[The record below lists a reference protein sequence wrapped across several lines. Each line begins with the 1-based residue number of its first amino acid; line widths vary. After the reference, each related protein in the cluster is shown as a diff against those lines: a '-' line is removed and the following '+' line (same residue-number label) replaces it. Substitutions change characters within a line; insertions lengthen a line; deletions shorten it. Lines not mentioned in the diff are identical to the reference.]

1 MIVGSPSRSRGGGFL
16 CLVASLLALGGVAN
30 AGDGARSVTDPA
42 QVVLGETESVTITLP
57 RPPGRGAGAL
67 RTAVN
72 VGAVEGVEE
81 VGRGVQ
87 VRYRPPD
94 TTFPQLLCLALW
106 REARNSAVRLV
117 PVPLLGR
124 TDVPVKTRPRA
135 LVNVVVGKTTFGPAT
150 TNHRGKTVIP
160 ALVPPGVTRASV
172 QVIDQVGLLTSK
184 DVTIQQQP
192 YNRLTLAAI
201 PEGGRLRIVVAT
213 CADEGPTPELT
224 VDAAPLPA
232 RRDANGRWVALWSPP
247 PGHEPTGTVKLR
259 AALPGDP
266 DSTVEREVD
275 LGVDPAAKRSV
286 ARRKPAPA
294 ATPAPRRLRL
304 ELGLFAGM
312 LHNLG
317 QVVGPRFVGEVG
329 LDYRLPVGSIGLR
342 TSVGYSWSGQTVA
355 GPSELGDAESSV
367 ALLPVGVG
375 LSYRLQLWRLF
386 PFVSAGYLLQ
396 VVSTVTTA
404 GFLEERRRVDL
415 ASGAFGLAGADYP
428 LGPGSVTLQ
437 LGYLWSRVENVD
449 VRLLAGGIVVDAGY
463 RLHL

>member
-1 MIVGSPSRSRGGGFL
+1 V
-16 CLVASLLALGGVAN
+16 CLVASLLAVGA
-30 AGDGARSVTDPA
+30 AAEAEQGARSVTTDPA
-42 QVVLGETESVTITLP
+42 QVILGETDSVTVTLP
-57 RPPGRGAGAL
+57 GPPGRGAGAL

-72 VGAVEGVEE
+72 VGMVEGVEQ
-81 VGRGVQ
+81 VGRRVR

-94 TTFPQLLCLALW
+94 TSFPQLLCLALW
-106 REARNSAVRLV
+106 READKSADVRLT
-117 PVPLLGR
+117 PIPLLGR

-135 LVNVVVGKTTFGPAT
+135 LVNVVVGTTTFGPAT

-172 QVIDQVGLLTSK
+172 QVIDKVGLLTAKEVS
-184 DVTIQQQP
+184 IQQQP
-192 YNRLTLAAI
+192 YNRLTLVAV
-201 PEGGRLRIVVAT
+201 PEGGRMRILVAT
-213 CADEGPTPELT
+213 CADEESTPELT
-224 VDAAPLPA
+224 VDAAPLPV
-232 RRDANGRWVALWSPP
+232 RRDANGSWVALWSPP
-247 PGHEPTGTVKLR
+247 PGHERKETVTLR
-259 AALPGDP
+259 AALPGEP
-266 DSTVEREVD
+266 ESTVERQVE
-275 LGVDPAAKRSV
+275 LGVDREVQRSV
-286 ARRKPAPA
+286 AHKKTEPA
-294 ATPAPRRLRL
+294 AAPSRGQRRLRL

-367 ALLPVGVG
+367 ALMPVGVG
-375 LSYRLQLWRLF
+375 LSYRLQLWRLY

-396 VVSTVTTA
+396 IVSTVTTA
-404 GFLEERRRVDL
+404 GFLDERRRVDL
-415 ASGAFGLAGADYP
+415 ASGAFGLVGADYP
-428 LGPGSVTLQ
+428 LGPGCVTLQ